1 MLKVIIHGI
10 NGRMGKVLEEV
21 VKKDSELLITAGID
35 LNTDHQDS
43 PYPIYASPAECK
55 KKADVVIDFSHHT
68 AIPDLL
74 NYCLDTNTP
83 VVISTTALSDE
94 TLSLIESASKRI
106 PVFQSANMS
115 LGISLVLEMLKLCVP
130 TLEDDYNMEIIEKH
144 HFNKVDAPSGT
155 AYLLADTMND
165 ACRVKKDYV
174 YGRQGTSNKGK
185 ETDLGIHAVRGGN
198 LPSEHTVLFAGDDEV
213 IEIKHAAFSRNVLA
227 RGAIKAAKYIATAKP
242 GFYNMSFLLNEKNS
256 I

>member
-21 VKKDSELLITAGID
+21 IKKDSELLIAAGID
-35 LNTDHQDS
+35 LNTNNENS

-74 NYCLDTNTP
+74 DYCLSTNTP
-83 VVISTTALSDE
+83 VVISTTALSKE
-94 TLSLIESASKRI
+94 TLELIENASRKI

-130 TLEDDYNMEIIEKH
+130 ILEDNYNIEIIEKH

-155 AYLLADTMND
+155 AFLLADTIND
-165 ACRVKKDYV
+165 SCNIKKDYV
-174 YGRQGTSNKGK
+174 YGRQGTSNENKI
-185 ETDLGIHAVRGGN
+185 TDLGIHAVRGGN
-198 LPSEHTVLFAGDDEV
+198 MPSEHTVLFAADDEV
-213 IEIKHAAFSRNVLA
+213 IEIKHAAFSRNVLVH
-227 RGAIKAAKYIATAKP
+227 GAIKAAKYIATAQP
-242 GFYNMSFLLNEKNS
+242 GLYNMSFLLNEKNS